1 MSAEYQKGRYDEL
14 VERHKELL
22 DLYTRL
28 VWQMQ
33 TSQLTSGPGFHGAE
47 VNVYAGTRVDPKAI
61 AWSLGF
67 ASAVFSILAYY
78 IGLVPV
84 AFGTAIVV
92 FSFVL
97 GLSIHFMKKKEDRE
111 NQPVPRI
118 PTIQSPRTP

>member
-67 ASAVFSILAYY
+67 ASAVFRFWLIIS
-78 IGLVPV
+78 
-84 AFGTAIVV
+84 V
-92 FSFVL
+92 FFQWLL
-97 GLSIHFMKKKEDRE
+97 GLLLSCSVLFWDCLYI
-111 NQPVPRI
+111 
-118 PTIQSPRTP
+118 S